1 MRRVVVTGLGAVTP
15 LGVGIRRTWKNLIQG
30 HCGIKSTTYLHEDFA
45 GLPSQVAGLVPI
57 EGKEGWKA
65 VDWLT
70 KEEFK
75 KTAKFTQYGL
85 TAAEEA
91 LKDAGW
97 EPTNEE
103 DLEATGVCL
112 GSGIGNLE
120 GLFDAS
126 IDYRKKN
133 YSKIH
138 PLFVPR
144 LLINLGAGHISM
156 RYGFKGPN
164 HAATTAC
171 TTGAHSIGDASRFIM
186 HGDAS
191 VMVAGSAESC
201 IHPLAIGGFSR
212 SRSLATAFNSHPSK
226 ASRPFDRDRS
236 GFVIGEGA
244 GIMVLEEFEHA
255 RRRGATIY
263 AEMVGYGTS
272 ADAHHLTAPLPGG
285 GGAYRAMKMALRH
298 AGIKPREVDYINA
311 HATSTQLGDEA
322 ENRAIEA
329 LMQREKVDG
338 MVNVSSTKGAI
349 GHLLGAAGAVE
360 AIFAV
365 LAIKEAI
372 LPPTINLDNLTD
384 KFRFN
389 YVPNVAQEHKDVQV
403 ALSNSFGFGGTNASL
418 CFRALS

>member
-1 MRRVVVTGLGAVTP
+1 
-15 LGVGIRRTWKNLIQG
+15 
-30 HCGIKSTTYLHEDFA
+30 
-45 GLPSQVAGLVPI
+45 
-57 EGKEGWKA
+57 
-65 VDWLT
+65 
-70 KEEFK
+70 
-75 KTAKFTQYGL
+75 
-85 TAAEEA
+85 
-91 LKDAGW
+91 
-97 EPTNEE
+97 
-103 DLEATGVCL
+103 
-112 GSGIGNLE
+112 
-120 GLFDAS
+120 
-126 IDYRKKN
+126 
-133 YSKIH
+133 
-138 PLFVPR
+138 
-144 LLINLGAGHISM
+144 M
-156 RYGFKGPN
+156 RYGFKVPSLNPIYRLSADPSQGPN

-365 LAIKEAI
+365 LAIKEVMFTPGPRHFI
-372 LPPTINLDNLTD
+372 SSLE
-384 KFRFN
+384 KFHLA
-389 YVPNVAQEHKDVQV
+389 P
-403 ALSNSFGFGGTNASL
+403 
-418 CFRALS
+418 